1 VRERVV
7 RRELGG
13 YQFPAL
19 YCPAVHMGRD
29 LRVVSRSF
37 LAEVLIFSGHA
48 WSVGLEDGHVP
59 ALFRIARGA
68 LLHNGRCLV
77 HGTDQVL
84 ALLPASGLR
93 TVVAQ
98 ANHVTELTG
107 GSRSRRTRPSR
118 AAIVA
123 GSTAVQLASNR
134 PCTGHQTD

>member
-1 VRERVV
+1 MCRHCSGS
-7 RRELGG
+7 LAAH
-13 YQFPAL
+13 YSTTA
-19 YCPAVHMGRD
+19 
-29 LRVVSRSF
+29 VVSSMGPIR
-37 LAEVLIFSGHA
+37 
-48 WSVGLEDGHVP
+48 
-59 ALFRIARGA
+59 
-68 LLHNGRCLV
+68 
-77 HGTDQVL
+77 VL